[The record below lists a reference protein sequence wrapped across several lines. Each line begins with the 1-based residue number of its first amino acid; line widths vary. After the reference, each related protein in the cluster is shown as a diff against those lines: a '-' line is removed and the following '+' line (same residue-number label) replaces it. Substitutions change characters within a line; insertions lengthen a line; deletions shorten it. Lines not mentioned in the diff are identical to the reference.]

1 MLGSRY
7 EQGCKKCDMRFE
19 DEKRFEIHK
28 DVRRRKPK
36 VSQYGKDMPMAP
48 GLWVVDIL
56 PRQLMLKTHLQA
68 LSI

>member
-1 MLGSRY
+1 
-7 EQGCKKCDMRFE
+7 MRFE

-28 DVRRRKPK
+28 GVHGRKPK

-56 PRQLMLKTHLQA
+56 PRQLMLKTNLQA